1 MDTRNIRIIG
11 RLFHPVLLLAMLLPG
26 PALHAQEGNP
36 PKGDVE
42 IGVRTLA
49 GDRTSSQF
57 NEYRDLTPGLYIQRA
72 DLDLEDLFQT
82 KYFLTFQT
90 RQSWQKD
97 QRFLAT
103 LGRYGK
109 FGCDV
114 RWDGT
119 PHDFTNSAASLFVS
133 SGPGTFSIPSA
144 VRTNLLSNS
153 ASLPQMLAGATPLD
167 LSLERK
173 LGSGVCRVTPSAAWS
188 FYVQY
193 SHDSENGYR
202 PLGTTLNNTT
212 NVLELPEPVDY
223 RTHDVKAGVEYG
235 TSMGG
240 FQAGYAASIFNNQV
254 SALVWDN
261 PFNATNAS
269 GNSSQGRLALY
280 PSNTAQN
287 LNFAGAIKLSKSTR
301 LMISISPGWMRQNE
315 AFLPYTINTA
325 VANVPQLPATSL
337 NGRKRTLAANITL
350 TSHPLAQLILT
361 AHYRDYDYMNDTPS
375 LLFPNY
381 VSTDSTLANLARQSL
396 PYGFNRQSAGT
407 TASWLLHKGE
417 TVTLGYEFVS
427 MDREHRDV
435 AKSLE
440 HTGSVTVDVNPKKW
454 FSLRT
459 SYQRD
464 ERSPESY
471 VTNLEIYPQ
480 GGNAAVIPGWQMFDE
495 AARSRNKGSALM
507 QVDASDR
514 LSFSA
519 SYDNTQDRYNDSVY
533 GLLGYR
539 ALNSSMDATYQLLNN
554 VSLFASYANERY
566 KSDQRSRQYSATNNT
581 SNNDWESYIADDIN
595 TLSAGFSV
603 SRFRRKMTF
612 DAFYSLSF
620 AKGQIDNRIL
630 GNPSLTGF
638 LVTTA
643 QDYPETGNRFHQLTG
658 ALRYQLSNNVYSR
671 VEYQWER
678 YDSTDFQIQSMT
690 PYMGL
695 IDSNTKTSIFL
706 GANVPGYQVHIVSV
720 SLEYRF

>member
-1 MDTRNIRIIG
+1 MNTRNIRTFG
-11 RLFHPVLLLAMLLPG
+11 RLFQPVLLLPLLLPR
-26 PALHAQEGNP
+26 PTLHAQEGTP
-36 PKGDVE
+36 PRGEVE

-49 GDRTSSQF
+49 GDRNSSQF
-57 NEYRDLTPGLYIQRA
+57 NEYRDLAPGLYIQRA
-72 DLDLEDLFQT
+72 DLDLEHLFRT

-90 RQSWQKD
+90 RQSWQED

-119 PHDFTNSAASLFVS
+119 PHDFTNTAATLYTS
-133 SGPGTFSIPSA
+133 PGRGVFGMPAAIRA
-144 VRTNLLSNS
+144 NLLSNS

-167 LSLERK
+167 VSLQRK
-173 LGSGVCRVTPSAAWS
+173 LGSGTCRVTPSAGWS
-188 FYVQY
+188 FYAQY

-212 NVLELPEPVDY
+212 NVLEMPEPVDY
-223 RTHDVKAGVEYG
+223 RTHEVQAGVEYG
-235 TSMGG
+235 TRKGG
-240 FQAGYAASIFNNQV
+240 FQAGYGASLFHNQV
-254 SALVWDN
+254 GTLVWDN
-261 PFNATNAS
+261 PFNATDAS
-269 GNSSQGRLALY
+269 GAASRGRLSLY
-280 PSNTAQN
+280 PDNTARN
-287 LNFAGAIKLSKSTR
+287 LNFAGAIDLSKSTR
-301 LMISISPGWMRQNE
+301 LMVGISSGWMRQN
-315 AFLPYTINTA
+315 APFLPYTINTA
-325 VANVPQLPATSL
+325 VANIPQLPGTSL
-337 NGRKRTLAANITL
+337 NGRKRTLAANLTL
-350 TSHPLAQLILT
+350 TSHPLARLSLT
-361 AHYRDYDYMNDTPS
+361 AHYRDYDYINDTPS
-375 LLFPNY
+375 LLFPGY
-381 VSTDSTLANLARQSL
+381 VSTDSSLSTLARQSL
-396 PYGFNRQSAGT
+396 PYGFNRQSAGA

-427 MDREHRDV
+427 MDRQHRDV

-459 SYQRD
+459 SYQRA
-464 ERSPESY
+464 ERAPQSY

-480 GGNAAVIPGWQMFDE
+480 GGNAAVISGWGMFDQ
-495 AARSRNKGSALM
+495 AARSRSKGSALL
-507 QVDASDR
+507 QVDAGDR

-519 SYDNTQDRYNDSVY
+519 SYDNTQDRYHDSLY

-539 ALNSSMDATYQLLNN
+539 ALNSSVDATYQLRNN
-554 VSLFASYANERY
+554 VSLFASYADERY

-581 SNNDWESYIADDIN
+581 SNNDWESYLADDIN
-595 TLSAGFSV
+595 TVSAGFSV
-603 SRFRRKMTF
+603 SRFRRKMTL

-620 AKGQIDNRIL
+620 AKGQINNRIL

-658 ALRYQLSNNVYSR
+658 ALRYQLSNNIYSR
-671 VEYQWER
+671 VEYRYER
-678 YDSTDFQIQSMT
+678 YDRVDFQIQTMT

-695 IDSNTKTSIFL
+695 LDTGTKTSIFL
-706 GANVPGYQVHIVSV
+706 GADVPGYQVHIVSV

>member
-1 MDTRNIRIIG
+1 MDTRNIRILG
-11 RLFHPVLLLAMLLPG
+11 RLFQPVLLLPLLLPR
-26 PALHAQEGNP
+26 PALHAQEGGP
-36 PKGDVE
+36 PRGDVE
-42 IGVRTLA
+42 IGIRTLA
-49 GDRTSSQF
+49 GDRNSSQF

-72 DLDLEDLFQT
+72 DVDLEHLLQT
-82 KYFLTFQT
+82 NYFLTFQT

-103 LGRYGK
+103 MGKYGK

-119 PHDFTNSAASLFVS
+119 PHDFTNAAAILYTS
-133 SGPGTFSIPSA
+133 SGPGIFTMPAAI
-144 VRTNLLSNS
+144 RTNLVSNS
-153 ASLPQMLAGATPLD
+153 GSLPQMLMGAAPLD
-167 LSLERK
+167 VALQRK
-173 LGSGVCRVTPSAAWS
+173 LGSGTCRVTPSANWS
-188 FYVQY
+188 FFAQY

-223 RTHDVKAGVEYG
+223 RTHEVKTGVEYG
-235 TSMGG
+235 TRKGG
-240 FQAGYAASIFNNQV
+240 FQAGYADSIFNNQV
-254 SALVWDN
+254 GTMVWDN
-261 PFNATNAS
+261 PFNATNA
-269 GNSSQGRLALY
+269 GGAAAQGRLSLY
-280 PSNTAQN
+280 PDNTAQSF
-287 LNFAGAIKLSKSTR
+287 NFAGAINLSASTR
-301 LMISISPGWMRQNE
+301 LMVSISPGWMSQN
-315 AFLPYTINTA
+315 ASFLPYTINPA
-325 VANVPQLPATSL
+325 VANVPQLPGTSL
-337 NGRKRTLAANITL
+337 NGRKKTLAANITL
-350 TSHPLAQLILT
+350 TSHPLAQLTLT

-381 VSTDSTLANLARQSL
+381 VATDSSLGNLARQSL

-417 TVTLGYEFVS
+417 AVTLGYEFVS

-459 SYQRD
+459 SYQRA
-464 ERSPESY
+464 ERAPESY
-471 VTNLEIYPQ
+471 VTNLEIYPN
-480 GGNAAVIPGWQMFDE
+480 GGNPAVIPAFQMFDE
-495 AARSRNKGSALM
+495 AARSRSKGSALM
-507 QVDASDR
+507 QVDAGDR

-519 SYDNTQDRYNDSVY
+519 SYDNTQDRYHDSVY

-539 ALNSSMDATYQLLNN
+539 ALNSSVDATYQLHNN
-554 VSLFASYANERY
+554 VSLFASYAYERY
-566 KSDQRSRQYSATNNT
+566 KSDQRSRQYSAANNT
-581 SNNDWESYIADDIN
+581 SNNDWESYIADNIN
-595 TLSAGFSV
+595 TVSTGFSV
-603 SRFRRKMTF
+603 SRLRNKMTL

-620 AKGQIDNRIL
+620 AKGQLDNRIL

-658 ALRYQLSNNVYSR
+658 AVRYQLSNNVFSR
-671 VEYQWER
+671 IEYQWER
-678 YDSTDFQIQSMT
+678 YDRADFQIQNMT

-695 IDSNTKTSIFL
+695 LDSATKTSIFL
-706 GANVPGYQVHIVSV
+706 GADVPGYQVHIVSV